1 MAIGG
6 AVERRAVRYSVQF
19 SSRRIE
25 GWVCCRAAS
34 ASLAC
39 RSSQR
44 PLASASVKD
53 DQESIMLWLL
63 FLSL

>member
-6 AVERRAVRYSVQF
+6 AVERRAVRYSVQLAAGG
-19 SSRRIE
+19 SRA
-25 GWVCCRAAS
+25 GCCRPAS

-39 RSSQR
+39 RRSQR
-44 PLASASVKD
+44 FLASAGVKG
-53 DQESIMLWLL
+53 DQESIMRWLL